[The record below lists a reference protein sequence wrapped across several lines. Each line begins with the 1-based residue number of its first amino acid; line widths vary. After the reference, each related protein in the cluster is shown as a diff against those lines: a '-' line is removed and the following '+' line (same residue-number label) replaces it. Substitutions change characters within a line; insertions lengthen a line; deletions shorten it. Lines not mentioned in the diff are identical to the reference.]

1 MGAAVQAALKA
12 DQKDV
17 QDLVVTDI
25 ADAEPDG
32 GGGGPELVPLRPF
45 IYTSEE
51 GPQAIGDDRDWTL
64 LAAEADL
71 EVSRGIAETLS
82 EHLSAARFAEAART
96 LLEPEASSTTRAEP
110 SVTRPPKRL

>member
-51 GPQAIGDDRDWTL
+51 GLQAIGDDRDWTL

-71 EVSRGIAETLS
+71 EVSRPRP
-82 EHLSAARFAEAART
+82 SANISRRHVSPRRRGPCWS
-96 LLEPEASSTTRAEP
+96 LGGGRRST
-110 SVTRPPKRL
+110 